1 MKTICIVNGLYFP
14 HTGGVESY
22 IHNLAIHLNKLGY
35 RIIILTSNTEKVE
48 EIEHLEHFTVY
59 RLPVINLV
67 DKRFPVIIPSKKT
80 FDLIKK
86 IKSENIDFFLIQM
99 RFYTTSIL
107 GAVLSKQLQK
117 PAVVVEHVTG
127 YMTINNKILN
137 YLGKIYEN
145 WVTRFMKKRVAA
157 FYAISKACANW
168 LNNFNIESQG
178 IFYNGVVLDSLNIDE
193 SNALIPKSNDEITF
207 TFAGRLI
214 ESKGIKLLVEV
225 FTDLQKKHNNIKLII
240 CGVGEL
246 YAQLKEKTSDNPNI
260 LMTGQIAHSEVMKLL
275 SNSDIVVIPSNY
287 PEGLPT
293 LILEAGACSAAVI
306 ATNVGGTNEVIS
318 NEELGILIEPNNFN
332 ELKDAMEELIIN
344 KDLREKLAKNLNKKI
359 MQDFLWENN
368 ARIVASEIE
377 KHFSF
382 VN

>member
-22 IHNLAIHLNKLGY
+22 IYNLAIHLNKLGY
-35 RIIILTSNTEKVE
+35 RIIILTSNTEKVN
-48 EIEHLEHFTVY
+48 EIEHLEHFTVF

-80 FDLIKK
+80 FNLIKI
-86 IKSENIDFFLIQM
+86 IKSEKIDFFLIQM

-107 GAVLSKQLQK
+107 GAMLSRQLQK
-117 PAVVVEHVTG
+117 PAFVVEHVTG
-127 YMTINNKILN
+127 YMTINNKFLN
-137 YLGKIYEN
+137 YIGKIYEN
-145 WVTRFMKKRVAA
+145 CTTHFMKKRVDA

-178 IFYNGVVLDSLNIDE
+178 IFYNGVVLNSLNLDE
-193 SNALIPKSNDEITF
+193 SNYLTKKNNEKITF

-214 ESKGIKLLVEV
+214 ESKGINLLVEV
-225 FTDLQKKHNNIKLII
+225 FTDLQKKYNNIKLII
-240 CGVGEL
+240 CGTGEL
-246 YAQLKEKTSDNPNI
+246 YNKLKEKTVNNTNI

-275 SNSDIVVIPSNY
+275 KNSEIVVIPSNY

-293 LILEAGACSAAVI
+293 LILEAGACRAAVI

-318 NEELGILIEPNNFN
+318 NEELGILIEPNNLQ
-332 ELKDAMEELIIN
+332 ELKDAMEELINN
-344 KDLREKLAKNLNKKI
+344 KELRERLAKNLNKKI

-368 ARIVASEIE
+368 AKVVASEIE
-377 KHFSF
+377 KYFQIF
-382 VN
+382 

>member
-35 RIIILTSNTEKVE
+35 RIIILTSNTEKVN

-86 IKSENIDFFLIQM
+86 IKSEKIDFFLIQM

-117 PAVVVEHVTG
+117 PAFVVEHVTG

-145 WVTRFMKKRVAA
+145 WVTSFMKKRVTA

-193 SNALIPKSNDEITF
+193 SNAFTKKDNNEITF

-225 FTDLQKKHNNIKLII
+225 FTDLQKKYNNIKLIM
-240 CGVGEL
+240 CGTGEL
-246 YAQLKEKTSDNPNI
+246 YNELKEKTADNSNI

-275 SNSDIVVIPSNY
+275 SNSDLVVIPSNY

-318 NEELGILIEPNNFN
+318 NEELGILIEPNNLQ
-332 ELKDAMEELIIN
+332 ELKDAMEKLIIN
-344 KDLREKLAKNLNKKI
+344 KELREKLAKNLNKKI

-368 ARIVASEIE
+368 AKVVASEIE

>member
-22 IHNLAIHLNKLGY
+22 IHNLAIQLNKLGY
-35 RIIILTSNTEKVE
+35 RIIILTSNTEKVK

-99 RFYTTSIL
+99 RFYATSIL

-127 YMTINNKILN
+127 YMTINNKIFN

-145 WVTRFMKKRVAA
+145 WVTRFMEKRVNA

-168 LNNFNIESQG
+168 LKNFNIESQG

-225 FTDLQKKHNNIKLII
+225 FTDLQKKYNNIKLII
-240 CGVGEL
+240 CGTGEL
-246 YAQLKEKTSDNPNI
+246 YNELKEKTAGYSNI
-260 LMTGQIAHSEVMKLL
+260 LMTWQIAHREAMKFLK
-275 SNSDIVVIPSNY
+275 NSDIVVIPSNY

-318 NEELGILIEPNNFN
+318 NEELGILIEPNNLQQ
-332 ELKDAMEELIIN
+332 LKDAMEKLIIN

-359 MQDFLWENN
+359 ILDFLWENN
-368 ARIVASEIE
+368 AKVVASEIE
-377 KHFSF
+377 KQFSF
-382 VN
+382 VK

>member
-80 FDLIKK
+80 FNLIKK
-86 IKSENIDFFLIQM
+86 IKSEKIDFFLIQM

-117 PAVVVEHVTG
+117 PAFVVEHVTG
-127 YMTINNKILN
+127 YMTINNKFLN

-145 WVTRFMKKRVAA
+145 WVTRFMKKRVAG

-178 IFYNGVVLDSLNIDE
+178 IFYNGVVLNSLNIDE
-193 SNALIPKSNDEITF
+193 SNAFTQKSNDEITF

-225 FTDLQKKHNNIKLII
+225 FTELQKKYNNLKLII
-240 CGVGEL
+240 CGTGEL
-246 YAQLKEKTSDNPNI
+246 YNELKEKTADNTNI
-260 LMTGQIAHSEVMKLL
+260 LMTGQIAHREVMKLL
-275 SNSDIVVIPSNY
+275 KNSEIVVIPSNY

-318 NEELGILIEPNNFN
+318 NEELGILIEPDNFQQ
-332 ELKDAMEELIIN
+332 LKDAMEVLIID
-344 KDLREKLAKNLNKKI
+344 KELRESLAKNLNKKI

-368 ARIVASEIE
+368 SRIVASEIE
-377 KHFSF
+377 KY
-382 VN
+382 

>member
-80 FDLIKK
+80 YDLIKK
-86 IKSENIDFFLIQM
+86 IKSEKIDFFLIQM

-117 PAVVVEHVTG
+117 PAFVVEHVTG
-127 YMTINNKILN
+127 YMTINNKFLN

-157 FYAISKACANW
+157 FYSISKACANW

-193 SNALIPKSNDEITF
+193 SKTFIPKNHNEITF
-207 TFAGRLI
+207 AFAGRLI

-225 FTDLQKKHNNIKLII
+225 FTELQKKYNNLKLII
-240 CGVGEL
+240 CGIGEL
-246 YAQLKEKTSDNPNI
+246 YNELKEKTSDNPNI
-260 LMTGQIAHSEVMKLL
+260 IMTGQIAHREVMKFLR
-275 SNSDIVVIPSNY
+275 NSDIVVIPSNY

-318 NEELGILIEPNNFN
+318 NEELGILIEPDNFQQ
-332 ELKDAMEELIIN
+332 LKDAMEVLIID
-344 KDLREKLAKNLNKKI
+344 KELRESLAKNLNKKI

-368 ARIVASEIE
+368 SRIVASEIE
-377 KHFSF
+377 KY
-382 VN
+382 

>member
-1 MKTICIVNGLYFP
+1 MKTICIVNGLYYP

-48 EIEHLEHFTVY
+48 EIEHLKHFTVY

-80 FDLIKK
+80 FNLINQL
-86 IKSENIDFFLIQM
+86 KSEKIDFFLIQM

-117 PAVVVEHVTG
+117 PAFVVEHVTG
-127 YMTINNKILN
+127 YMTINNKFLN

-157 FYAISKACANW
+157 FYSISKACANW

-193 SNALIPKSNDEITF
+193 SKTFIPKNHNEITF
-207 TFAGRLI
+207 AFAGRLI

-225 FTDLQKKHNNIKLII
+225 FTELQKKYNNLKLII
-240 CGVGEL
+240 CGIGEL
-246 YAQLKEKTSDNPNI
+246 YNELKEKTSDNPNI
-260 LMTGQIAHSEVMKLL
+260 IMTGQIAHREVMKFLR
-275 SNSDIVVIPSNY
+275 NSDIVVIPSNY

-318 NEELGILIEPNNFN
+318 NEELGILIEPDNFQQ
-332 ELKDAMEELIIN
+332 LKDAMEVLIID
-344 KDLREKLAKNLNKKI
+344 KELRESLAKNLNKKI

-368 ARIVASEIE
+368 SRIVASEIE
-377 KHFSF
+377 KY
-382 VN
+382 